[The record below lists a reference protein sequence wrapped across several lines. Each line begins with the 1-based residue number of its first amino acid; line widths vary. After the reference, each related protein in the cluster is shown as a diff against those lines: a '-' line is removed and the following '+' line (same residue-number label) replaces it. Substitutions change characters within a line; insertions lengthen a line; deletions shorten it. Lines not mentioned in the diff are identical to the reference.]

1 MFVVPQQDYQER
13 HGLLIFAP
21 CDKLSCVN
29 IATMDDGCVVEKDET
44 FTVSLELIQP
54 RDDRIRME
62 PDSGVVTI
70 KDNDS
75 KKPLLKDLA
84 SCSPFLFHQ

>member
-13 HGLLIFAP
+13 HGLMIFAP

-29 IATMDDGCVVEKDET
+29 ITTIDDGCVVEKDET
-44 FTVSLELIQP
+44 FTVSLELLQP
-54 RDDRIRME
+54 RNDRIRME

-70 KDNDS
+70 KDNDG

-84 SCSPFLFHQ
+84 FCFPSHFHQ